1 MSGFLQQLTMSG
13 AEQTVV
19 ADLNEARGEG
29 VLQEAT
35 NELCGSNG
43 AALELLSGRLFVGES
58 NLTVL
63 QLFEAPVRDSDAK
76 DVRSEILEGCLATA
90 HRLGMNHPGLA
101 PDGGLD

>member
-19 ADLNEARGEG
+19 ADLNEARRED

-35 NELCGSNG
+35 NELCGRNG
-43 AALELLSGRLFVGES
+43 AALELLSGRLLVGES

-63 QLFEAPVRDSDAK
+63 QIFEAPVRDSDAK
-76 DVRSEILEGCLATA
+76 DVRGEILAGCFAA
-90 HRLGMNHPGLA
+90 ANRLGMDHPGFA